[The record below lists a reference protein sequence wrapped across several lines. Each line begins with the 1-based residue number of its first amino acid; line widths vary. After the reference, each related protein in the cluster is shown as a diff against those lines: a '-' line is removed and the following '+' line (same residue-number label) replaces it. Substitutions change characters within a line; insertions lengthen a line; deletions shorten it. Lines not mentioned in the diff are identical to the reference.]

1 MTWFAE
7 WFIRTDLLRLEY
19 SKYWYI
25 FVLFIAISI
34 HLKTL
39 NIICPQGSR
48 LFSGNP
54 RGSGPSAAS
63 EPGPGESRR
72 WCGSHELGPGPP
84 LLALAW
90 SCQWPT
96 RGGALHPPRPSHCE
110 GEKRGGA
117 GASVSQIVPQIFSA
131 GTADGFLLFLL
142 RFFHKTNQKGFQS
155 VTNPSH
161 NQSRRNNKNFS
172 KQS

>member
-1 MTWFAE
+1 MLKDQWLKRIPALYCFRVSNAFCTIHRNLNPSHNFEHHLSSRFPA
-7 WFIRTDLLRLEY
+7 
-19 SKYWYI
+19 I
-25 FVLFIAISI
+25 FWQ
-34 HLKTL
+34 
-39 NIICPQGSR
+39 PQRIG
-48 LFSGNP
+48 
-54 RGSGPSAAS
+54 SAAS
-63 EPGPGESRR
+63 EPGPGESL

-117 GASVSQIVPQIFSA
+117 GASVTQIVPQIFSA
-131 GTADGFLLFLL
+131 GAADGFLLFLL
-142 RFFHKTNQKGFQS
+142 GFFHKTNQKGFQS
-155 VTNPSH
+155 VINPSH

-172 KQS
+172 KHS

>member
-7 WFIRTDLLRLEY
+7 WFIGTDLLRLEY
-19 SKYWYI
+19 SKYWNI
-25 FVLFIAISI
+25 FVAFIAISI

-39 NIICPQGSR
+39 NITC
-48 LFSGNP
+48 
-54 RGSGPSAAS
+54 RGSFLATLEDRDPVR
-63 EPGPGESRR
+63 PRSRGLEKAG

-117 GASVSQIVPQIFSA
+117 GASVSQIVPQIFLA

-142 RFFHKTNQKGFQS
+142 GFFHKTNQKGFQS